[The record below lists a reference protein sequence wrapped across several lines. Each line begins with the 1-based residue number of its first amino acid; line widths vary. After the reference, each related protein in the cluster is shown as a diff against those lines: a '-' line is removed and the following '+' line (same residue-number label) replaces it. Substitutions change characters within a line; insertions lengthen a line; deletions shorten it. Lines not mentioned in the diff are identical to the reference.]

1 MIIDTIHLNYWGIQL
16 RIKSSILTQIIV
28 VVSLFT
34 HKNPSSKLS
43 RIRVDLPDYDFT
55 IVHEKGNMNTNAD
68 ALSRIELGF
77 DSLNGM
83 IPPEIDDNTKRKLL
97 AITRGMAKKQAYP
110 HKNRFW
116 STILFGLH
124 KFVWHHRWNKI
135 KIYPKRW
142 KYKWKYKYRTYK

>member
-1 MIIDTIHLNYWGIQL
+1 M
-16 RIKSSILTQIIV
+16 TQIIV

-68 ALSRIELGF
+68 ALSRIELSF

-110 HKNRFW
+110 HKNRF
-116 STILFGLH
+116 
-124 KFVWHHRWNKI
+124 
-135 KIYPKRW
+135 
-142 KYKWKYKYRTYK
+142 